1 MRDDRK
7 VNTAS
12 LARAALAAAAL
23 AWGALPATALDIGFA
38 APGAPK
44 DFKTLL
50 QDASLVISTAR
61 AGDATAPDLLAAARA
76 DYARMVGVLYAQG
89 FYGGEV
95 RIRVNGQE
103 AATIGPLQAP
113 DEIER
118 IDIIVT
124 RGDVFRFERARV
136 APLPRGVE
144 LPEDFAVRK
153 RARGELVTI
162 ATRTGLTAW
171 RDAGHAKAR
180 VAGQDIVADHARN
193 RLSADVT
200 LDPGPR
206 LRFGDLMIEQGDTA
220 SAVREG
226 RIRKIAGLPTG
237 KTFSPEKTA
246 DAANRLRRTGAFSS
260 VVLQEAETPNP
271 DGTLDMQVRVTD
283 AKPRRIGAGIELGSS
298 EGVTVSGFWLHRNL
312 LGGAERLRLDA
323 MVGGIGSRDGGI
335 DYRLGARIDRPATFT
350 PDTGA
355 FLLANIEQNDQD
367 NFRERLAE
375 IGGGITHRFSGETTA
390 EAGLTYQYS
399 EIKDDLGLRELQH
412 LLFPLR
418 ATTDQRNDPLNPT
431 EGLYLDLS
439 VTPFLRLD
447 ESAAGSRVYADLRDY
462 YTFGASARV
471 TLAGRAQLGSIA
483 GANIRDIPANMLF
496 YSGGAGT
503 VRGQRFESLGVDLPG
518 GGTVGG
524 RSFAGFSGELRGMVT
539 DKIQAVGFADTGFVG
554 EDALGT
560 GAGQWHSGAGLGA
573 RYFTAVGPIRLDVA
587 TPLDGDEVGS
597 QLELY
602 IGIGQAF

>member
-1 MRDDRK
+1 MK
-7 VNTAS
+7 TAY

-23 AWGALPATALDIGFA
+23 TWGTTPATALEIGFA
-38 APGAPK
+38 APGAPE
-44 DFKTLL
+44 DFETLL

-61 AGDATAPDLLAAARA
+61 EGDGTAQDLLAAAQS
-76 DYARMVGVLYAQG
+76 DYANMVGVLYAEG

-95 RIRVNGQE
+95 RIRVNGRE
-103 AATIGPLQAP
+103 AAEIPPLGAP

-124 RGDVFRFERARV
+124 RGDVFRFNRARV
-136 APLPRGVE
+136 APLPRGTQ
-144 LPEDFAVRK
+144 LPENFAVRK
-153 RARGELVTI
+153 RARGELVNA
-162 ATRTGLTAW
+162 ATRTGVSAW
-171 RDAGHAKAR
+171 RDAGHAKAD
-180 VAGQDIVADHARN
+180 VAGQDIVADHAIN

-206 LRFGDLMIEQGDTA
+206 LRFGDLIIEQGDPPST
-220 SAVREG
+220 VREG

-237 KTFSPEKTA
+237 KVYSPEQQA
-246 DAANRLRRTGAFSS
+246 DAANRLRRTGAFRS
-260 VVLQEAETPNP
+260 VVIQEAETPNP
-271 DGTLDMQVRVTD
+271 DGTLDMETRVTD
-283 AKPRRIGAGIELGSS
+283 APPRRIGAGIELGSS
-298 EGVTVSGFWLHRNL
+298 EGITVSGFWLHRNL

-323 MVGGIGSRDGGI
+323 MVGGIGGRDGGI

-355 FLLANIEQNDQD
+355 FLRANIEQEDED
-367 NFRERLAE
+367 SFRERRAE

-390 EAGLTYQYS
+390 EAGLSYQYS
-399 EIKDDLGLRELQH
+399 EIKDDLGERELQH

-418 ATTDQRNDPLNPT
+418 GTTDRRDDPLNPK

-439 VTPFLRLD
+439 VTPFIRLD
-447 ESAAGSRVYADLRDY
+447 ESAAGSRFFADLRDY
-462 YTFGASARV
+462 FTFGASSGV

-483 GANIRDIPANMLF
+483 GASIRDIPANMLF

-503 VRGQRFESLGVDLPG
+503 VRGQRFESLGVDLAG

-524 RSFAGFSGELRGMVT
+524 RSFMGFSGEARAMVS
-539 DKIQAVGFADTGFVG
+539 DNIQAVAFADTGFVG

-560 GAGQWHSGAGLGA
+560 GSGQWHSGAGFGA
-573 RYFTAVGPIRLDVA
+573 RYFTAVGPIRVDVA
-587 TPLDGDEVGS
+587 TPIDGDDAGS